1 MESFLNRYRSITVL
15 LLVILAQLVLV
26 AVQVKNDQDVRMIRV
41 WTVSAVTPV
50 ARIVEALRGG
60 SSGLIRNYILL
71 HDAHQENRRL
81 QAEVDRLKLDS
92 IYLKNEIGLADRAKA
107 LAVFQ
112 SHTPSKTVAATVIGI
127 GAGTN
132 SKMVFV
138 DRGTV
143 SGVERGMAVVTP
155 DGIVGKVI
163 TAYPTA
169 SAVLLITDP
178 DFAAGVVSQK
188 GQWRGTL
195 KGQGTPICRVDYVP
209 FEEKVEPGEWLY
221 TSGDDRIFPRGF
233 PVGIVKAVHSAQP
246 FKEVLVDPSGTTRG
260 LEDVLILVEGVHQPI
275 PDAPPANQ
283 PVFIGTPPPAGAVKP
298 PDNPASG
305 PSAAPAGTEAD
316 RLRTQYKDIG
326 DAQGHK
332 FGEGTPGSK
341 PPDFN
346 LKLPGPV
353 GTSVAGPAAGG
364 APAAGAPA
372 ASAGRGRGQAPAV
385 PPASKPAVPPGGASH
400 P

>member
-1 MESFLNRYRSITVL
+1 MESFLNRYRSITIL
-15 LLVILAQLVLV
+15 LLVILAQLALV
-26 AVQVKNDQDVRMIRV
+26 AVQVKSDQDVRLIRV
-41 WTVSAVTPV
+41 WTVTAVTPV

-60 SSGLIRNYILL
+60 STGFIHNYVLL
-71 HDAHQENRRL
+71 HDAHQENLRL
-81 QAEVDRLKLDS
+81 EAEVGRLKLDN
-92 IYLKNEIGLADRAKA
+92 IYLKNEIGMADRAKA
-107 LAVFQ
+107 LSVFQ
-112 SHTPSKTVAATVIGI
+112 SHTPSRTVAATVIGI

-132 SKMVFV
+132 SKVVFV
-138 DRGTV
+138 DRGLV

-178 DFAAGVVSQK
+178 DFAAGVISQK
-188 GQWRGTL
+188 GQVHGTL
-195 KGQGTPICRVDYVP
+195 KGQGTPICKVDYVP
-209 FEEKVEPGEWLY
+209 FDEKIEPGEWLY

-233 PVGIVKAVHSAQP
+233 PVGVVKAVRSAQP
-246 FKEVLVDPSGTTRG
+246 FKEILVDPSAMARG
-260 LEDVLILVEGVHQPI
+260 LEDVLILVEGVHQAI
-275 PDAPPANQ
+275 PDTPPVNQ
-283 PVFIGTPPPAGAVKP
+283 SVFIGSPPPADTVKP
-298 PDNPASG
+298 PDNLGNSPPG
-305 PSAAPAGTEAD
+305 GPAGTEAD
-316 RLRTQYKDIG
+316 KLRTQYKDIG

-341 PPDFN
+341 APDFN

-353 GTSVAGPAAGG
+353 G
-364 APAAGAPA
+364 APAAGQAPA
-372 ASAGRGRGQAPAV
+372 AA

>member
-71 HDAHQENRRL
+71 HDAHEENRRL

-195 KGQGTPICRVDYVP
+195 RGQGTPICRVDYVP

-298 PDNPASG
+298 PDNPAGG
-305 PSAAPAGTEAD
+305 PPAAPAGTEAD

-341 PPDFN
+341 APDFN

-353 GTSVAGPAAGG
+353 G
-364 APAAGAPA
+364 APAA
-372 ASAGRGRGQAPAV
+372 
-385 PPASKPAVPPGGASH
+385 PPPSKPALPPGGASH

>member
-26 AVQVKNDQDVRMIRV
+26 AFQVKNDQDVRMIRV
-41 WTVSAVTPV
+41 WTVTAVTPV
-50 ARIVEALRGG
+50 ARIVEGLRGG
-60 SSGLIRNYILL
+60 SSGFLRNYVLL
-71 HDAHQENRRL
+71 HDAHRENLRL
-81 QAEVDRLKLDS
+81 QAEVDRLKLNNNF
-92 IYLKNEIGLADRAKA
+92 LKSELNMADRAKA
-107 LAVFQ
+107 LEVFQ
-112 SHTPSKTVAATVIGI
+112 SHTLSKTVAATVIGI

-163 TAYPTA
+163 TAYPMA
-169 SAVLLITDP
+169 SSVLLITDP

-188 GQWRGTL
+188 GHVHGTL
-195 KGQGTPICRVDYVP
+195 KGQGTPTCRVDYVP

-233 PVGIVKAVHSAQP
+233 PVGVVKVVRSAQP
-246 FKEVLVDPSGTTRG
+246 FKEILVEPSGMERG

-275 PDAPPANQ
+275 PDTPPVNQ
-283 PVFIGTPPPAGAVKP
+283 SVFIGSPPPADTTKP
-298 PDNPASG
+298 PDNPP
-305 PSAAPAGTEAD
+305 PSPGAPAGTEAD

-326 DAQGHK
+326 EAQGHK
-332 FGEGTPGSK
+332 FGEGTPGAK

-346 LKLPGPV
+346 LK
-353 GTSVAGPAAGG
+353 
-364 APAAGAPA
+364 
-372 ASAGRGRGQAPAV
+372 V
-385 PPASKPAVPPGGASH
+385 PPASQPAPPPGGASH